1 MFIGVTTRACQVGS
15 TMVNVRWPF
24 ITYASSGKIFYLH
37 SKIFRNVGGIMKHE
51 TNVGVEEILV
61 NDTIYITINMKSEKP
76 FVLFSKK
83 VEDGERNL
91 EMYSEKVVN
100 FL

>member
-1 MFIGVTTRACQVGS
+1 
-15 TMVNVRWPF
+15 
-24 ITYASSGKIFYLH
+24 
-37 SKIFRNVGGIMKHE
+37 MKHE